1 MAQTW
6 RVTTAKK
13 LAFRAIDAIGAPLRP
28 LLSPRPARDLL
39 PSSVLV
45 LEPWHIGD
53 VVLATAFLDALRSAL
68 PDAKITV
75 LGKSHA
81 EELLRH
87 SGLVD
92 EMLVFDLPWTA
103 KDGKYNPRR
112 YEREAIRKLIS
123 RLRAARFDLTI
134 DARMDLRSNLLTWLT
149 KAPMRV
155 GYAFGGGS
163 FFLTH
168 AVAASPDRAHKVDDW
183 LALMPPIEALAPKG
197 SPDQTRR
204 HFKPLLRVTDE
215 ERKTAERTLQRLGF
229 AAGEKIIG
237 IHGGASDPR
246 RMWPMSS
253 YFSVVRQL
261 EEKYGVRT
269 LLFLEPDASETASK
283 FEGVAINT
291 SLREMM
297 ALFSCCSVILCNDS
311 GPMHIADALDVS
323 VVAVFLTGNPVWHR
337 PYRPNQEVVGEGTG
351 HDFLVAP
358 TEAGVLAAAERQ
370 LARQG
375 IVVLDRSRSAQAR
388 A

>member
-13 LAFRAIDAIGAPLRP
+13 LAFRVIDAIGAPLRP
-28 LLSPRPARDLL
+28 LLSPRPPRDLS
-39 PSSVLV
+39 PKNVLV

-75 LGKSHA
+75 LGKPHA

-87 SGLVD
+87 SGLAD
-92 EMLVFDLPWTA
+92 EVIVFDLPWTA

-112 YEREAIRKLIS
+112 YESEAIRSLLS

-168 AVAASPDRAHKVDDW
+168 TVAASPDRAHKVNDW
-183 LALMPPIEALAPKG
+183 LALMPPVEALSIKA
-197 SPDQTRR
+197 SSHHRR
-204 HFKPLLRVTDE
+204 RDFKPLLRITDE
-215 ERKTAERTLQRLGF
+215 ERNAAARTLQRLGF
-229 AAGEKIIG
+229 AEDEKIIG

-253 YFSVVRQL
+253 YFSVARQL
-261 EEKYGVRT
+261 EEKYGARP
-269 LLFLEPDASETASK
+269 LLFLEPDASEPPPGYDGAL
-283 FEGVAINT
+283 VNT

-297 ALFSCCSVILCNDS
+297 ALFSCCSVLLCNDS
-311 GPMHIADALDVS
+311 GPMHIADALDVP

-358 TEAGVLAAAERQ
+358 TEAGVMSAAERQ
-370 LARQG
+370 LSRQG
-375 IVVLDRSRSAQAR
+375 IVALDRSRSEQVR